1 MHGVVEVGERRHRHH
16 GAEDLL
22 LEDPHRVLA
31 LEDGGGDVVPA
42 GEVSTEVHRL
52 ATTHQAGAFVLPDL
66 DVVQDLVVL
75 LLAGLRTDHGVAV
88 QRVALY
94 DLLGALGGID
104 QELVED
110 RLLDQRPARAGAD
123 LALVQREH
131 REALERLVIEVVV
144 LQRDVVEEDVRA
156 LAAEFQGDRNDVL
169 AGVLHDQLA
178 GRGLAGEGD
187 LGDAIARG
195 KRLAGFE
202 AEPVHHVEDT
212 LGQQVADEIHQ
223 PHDRGRG
230 LFGRLEHD
238 GVAGGQSRCDLP
250 HGHQDREV
258 PRDDLA
264 HDTQGLVEVIGDGVV
279 IELRQRAFL
288 GAQNAGEVA
297 EVVDGQGDIGSQGL
311 PHRLAVVP
319 GLDDGDRLEVL
330 LHAVG
335 DLEQDVATIAGGH
348 TSPRGCRGV
357 RGVEGKFDVL
367 GSASG
372 DLAERL
378 AVHGG
383 HVLEV
388 LALDGGDTRATDP
401 VVITRFEFCDA
412 SGGSRG
418 CVDRHA
424 DLLLASGRVPDEQ
437 TLCAA
442 ALQQRCTFGARGRG
456 QRRGATGPER
466 GAGNP

>member
-1 MHGVVEVGERRHRHH
+1 M
-16 GAEDLL
+16 
-22 LEDPHRVLA
+22 
-31 LEDGGGDVVPA
+31 
-42 GEVSTEVHRL
+42 
-52 ATTHQAGAFVLPDL
+52 
-66 DVVQDLVVL
+66 
-75 LLAGLRTDHGVAV
+75 
-88 QRVALY
+88 
-94 DLLGALGGID
+94 
-104 QELVED
+104 
-110 RLLDQRPARAGAD
+110 
-123 LALVQREH
+123 
-131 REALERLVIEVVV
+131 
-144 LQRDVVEEDVRA
+144 
-156 LAAEFQGDRNDVL
+156 
-169 AGVLHDQLA
+169 
-178 GRGLAGEGD
+178 
-187 LGDAIARG
+187 
-195 KRLAGFE
+195 
-202 AEPVHHVEDT
+202 
-212 LGQQVADEIHQ
+212 
-223 PHDRGRG
+223 
-230 LFGRLEHD
+230 
-238 GVAGGQSRCDLP
+238 
-250 HGHQDREV
+250 
-258 PRDDLA
+258 
-264 HDTQGLVEVIGDGVV
+264 EVIGDGVV

-297 EVVDGQGDIGSQGL
+297 EVVDGQRDIGGQGL

-335 DLEQDVATIAGGH
+335 DLEQDVATIAGGR
-348 TSPRGCRGV
+348 TAPRGCRGV
-357 RGVEGKFDVL
+357 RGVEGEFDVL

-388 LALDGGDTRATDP
+388 LAFDGGDTRATDP
-401 VVITRFEFCDA
+401 VVIARFEFCDA

-442 ALQQRCTFGARGRG
+442 ALQQRCTFGAWGRG